1 MPALLNDE
9 RLLVGARAG
18 GWPVAASELP
28 RKTLF
33 FGSERAASPQL
44 YIYTARILIPA
55 EWLCGSI
62 DRLRGYGPDGDD
74 EDAHEPANNK
84 AVATTTTAITPTNAG
99 AVAGG
104 AITVA
109 AGAGA
114 GAPRIPEPQLTPR
127 QQARI

>member
-1 MPALLNDE
+1 MEKLVLVFVICTRQPVRALT
-9 RLLVGARAG
+9 RLP
-18 GWPVAASELP
+18 WAASRRWEGVHAP
-28 RKTLF
+28 HRH
-33 FGSERAASPQL
+33 S

-84 AVATTTTAITPTNAG
+84 AVTTTTAIITPTNAG